1 MIALYIFYGLLWIVE
16 IYLIVKV
23 FYTVIKYKG
32 DKQKRKALGS
42 VGMAIIM
49 MMIITIIEVLYCC
62 KLSPKITMINSC
74 IVILIAIGVGLICH
88 YLPKIVAELQKEEE
102 NKSFE

>member
-16 IYLIVKV
+16 IYLLIKV

-32 DKQKRKALGS
+32 NKQKRKALYS

-49 MMIITIIEVLYCC
+49 MIIITIIEVLYCY

-74 IVILIAIGVGLICH
+74 IVILITTGVGLICY
-88 YLPKIVAELQKEEE
+88 YLPKMVAELQKDEE
-102 NKSFE
+102 NK